1 MRMTETKGSLR
12 GYLLRCIG
20 VCLVL
25 WLILPAA
32 SGGQPPPAGKCPPTV
47 ADSGQA
53 LSADNTL
60 YTFKS
65 TCTSRFW
72 RAGTIVV
79 AAASPTGVPIPPQQ
93 RQALDEK
100 IIIQIQSIL
109 NKNLILDQSMRTVFV
124 TPLEG
129 TTNTKPSNSV
139 LMGSTLALFLSLI
152 VEFKVGPPQLI
163 GDLNMEKAVNVI
175 NNNLPVQIG
184 TSPVVFI
191 DSSSPDWLTGGGG
204 GGFTGGHPDGDPTAA
219 RDASWSTSCASGSG
233 PVVYVLDTAH
243 PLGIDSGGIPFH
255 TGATKFLA
263 DPSIPTISPN
273 LVPDPPAAKP
283 ACDFSHDIGASIRE
297 TDVVLDDKT
306 DLNLKIFNPNVVNLN
321 EFREHGLFVSDLIH
335 HIAPQA
341 NIRLIRVLNDY
352 GVGDLQ
358 ALFDGFQLISQEHHQ
373 GAIVNLS
380 LGLAPP
386 PKCLQSIWKNL
397 TNWEN
402 LYGGTRNQPQAN
414 IGACNGAV
422 DAIIE
427 DPNLKRLYVPLGLM
441 IDEMAHLT
449 GDHLTAAA
457 GNDSPAFG
465 AELPAAF
472 CSVIAV
478 GATNVRVGNDW
489 RYETGTKLAK
499 FSNVPY
505 FDGSDCLGINA
516 KSGVVVEQEHSD
528 QENQSIVAVGIHICS
543 LLLHGVNDPPGKL
556 KGLASWQGTSF
567 STAIISGNLASNG
580 GRIPSTLN
588 ETQPC

>member
-32 SGGQPPPAGKCPPTV
+32 SGEQPPPAGKCPPTV

-93 RQALDEK
+93 QQALDEK

-129 TTNTKPSNSV
+129 ITKQSNSI

-175 NNNLPVQIG
+175 NKNLPVQIG

-219 RDASWSTSCASGSG
+219 RDASWSTSCTSGSG

-243 PLGIDSGGIPFH
+243 PLGIDSSGIPFH

-283 ACDFSHDIGASIRE
+283 SCDFSHDIGASIKE
-297 TDVVLDDKT
+297 TDVVLDDKS

-386 PKCLQSIWKNL
+386 PKCLQSIWENL
-397 TNWEN
+397 ASWEN
-402 LYGGTRNQPQAN
+402 QFGGTKNQPQAN
-414 IGACNGAV
+414 IGACNGDV
-422 DAIIE
+422 DEILKN
-427 DPNLKRLYVPLGLM
+427 PNLSLLYSPLGLVTNQL
-441 IDEMAHLT
+441 AHVT
-449 GDHLTAAA
+449 GDRLTAAA
-457 GNDSPAFG
+457 GNDSTTFG

-472 CSVIAV
+472 CDVIAV
-478 GATNVRVGNDW
+478 GATKVRAGDDW
-489 RYETGTKLAK
+489 SFEPGTKLAQ

-505 FDGSDCLGINA
+505 FDGRDCLGINA
-516 KSGVVVEQEHSD
+516 RSGTLFEQEQSGKQD
-528 QENQSIVAVGIHICS
+528 QAVVAVGVGICS
-543 LLLHGVNDPPGKL
+543 LLLHSVNDPPGRA
-556 KGLASWQGTSF
+556 KGLANWQGTSF
-567 STAIISGNLASNG
+567 STAIISGNLASNSEVLP
-580 GRIPSTLN
+580 RTLN
-588 ETQPC
+588 EKQPC